1 MMSFELHKLIFI
13 VPSSPVRDLT
23 TSTTQQNATSIL
35 VSWRVPILN
44 DLNGVLLNYSVTY
57 SGIEID
63 TTTRVIYLSNPGFGD
78 QSITLTELQEYTTY
92 SIVVAPFTIV
102 GKGPDAIVTQRTNE
116 DGEYAHS
123 YTTQL
128 TE

>member
-1 MMSFELHKLIFI
+1 MSW
-13 VPSSPVRDLT
+13 S
-23 TSTTQQNATSIL
+23 
-35 VSWRVPILN
+35 VPILN

-78 QSITLTELQEYTTY
+78 QSIILTELQEYTTY

-116 DGEYAHS
+116 DGEYAYS